1 MFNFPFVTSLT
12 IALLINLVLL
22 YLLPLSNFSCIG
34 GSLFLF
40 DLISFLVT
48 FRIL

>member
-1 MFNFPFVTSLT
+1 MSNFPFVTSLA
-12 IALLINLVLL
+12 IVLLINLVLL
-22 YLLPLSNFSCIG
+22 YILPWSNFPCIG

-48 FRIL
+48 FGIL